1 MIVVIDT
8 NVIYQALRSKNGASH
23 YIINLIREGKI
34 NIALSI
40 NIFKEYEDV
49 LLRPKSLIDLKLDE
63 SDINKVLTFL
73 AYIGKSFNTHYL
85 FRPNLKD
92 ENDNMFVDLALAS
105 NSKYIISNNISDFTI
120 DNELKFDSIKII
132 TPTDFIKLWRKKH
145 EK

>member
-23 YIINLIREGKI
+23 FILNLIREGKL

-40 NIFKEYEDV
+40 NVFKEYEDV
-49 LLRPKSLIDLKLDE
+49 LLRPKTLTDLKLDNF
-63 SDINKVLTFL
+63 DIDKILAFL
-73 AYIGKSFNTHYL
+73 AYIGKPFNVYYL

-92 ENDNMFVDLALAS
+92 ENDNMYIDLALAS
-105 NSKYIISNNISDFTI
+105 NSKYIITNNISDFTI
-120 DNELKFDSIKII
+120 NNELKFENINIL
-132 TPTDFIKLWRKKH
+132 TPTKFIKLWRNIY